1 MKTVRLVLTVVLL
14 LLLTTLAASADP
26 PDPPHPG
33 PAMFTE
39 WPDCYIFD
47 TTIFD
52 TEPQWFYIPDCRPTI
67 TLETNS
73 RTGVLH
79 WTAKAQLPEG
89 AALPEKGA
97 VKVTYENSGFA
108 CWWDEAGE
116 IQTTNYSITITPN
129 GKFNISCHFR
139 PDKWQP
145 E

>member
-1 MKTVRLVLTVVLL
+1 MKTARLVLVAGSLF
-14 LLLTTLAASADP
+14 LLTTLVASAAP

-39 WPDCYIFD
+39 WPDCF
-47 TTIFD
+47 IFD
-52 TEPQWFYIPDCRPTI
+52 TEFEWYYIPDCRPTI
-67 TLETNS
+67 TLEANS
-73 RTGVLH
+73 QTGVLH

-97 VKVTYENSGFA
+97 HKVTYENSGFS

-116 IQTTNYSITITPN
+116 VRTTNYSITITPN
-129 GKFNISCHFR
+129 GKFNIECHFR